1 MQESIKSINM
11 MIKSSEAVGSYASII
26 TRVKI
31 YAAFTKM
38 RLASLVVFSAVV
50 SYLYAAPSINL
61 FNLAILSIGGFLI
74 TGAANGMN
82 QIIEKDYDKLMTR
95 TADRP
100 IPSGQ
105 MSVSEGFLIVA
116 ITGTLGIILLWYFL
130 NPLSGLLGA
139 FAMLLYA
146 GVYTPLKRITS
157 WSVIVGAIPGAIPPL
172 LGYVAETGKFGL
184 VPGILFIVQFAWQL
198 PHFWS
203 IAWKLDEDYRKGGFK
218 MMPINGVKDRASA
231 IVILVTALLMIPA
244 GLLPYYFGET
254 TIYSGIIIT
263 ALALWMVYYAAKLVQ
278 TKDDKMA
285 LKVMFTSFA
294 YLPLTQLALMFDK
307 IFLM

>member
-1 MQESIKSINM
+1 MKTREAVSASESIL
-11 MIKSSEAVGSYASII
+11 A
-26 TRVKI
+26 RVKV

-38 RLASLVVFSAVV
+38 RLASLVVFSAVI
-50 SYLYAAPSINL
+50 SYLYAAPTIDL
-61 FNLAILSIGGFLI
+61 LTLTLLSIGGFLV

-82 QIIEKDYDKLMTR
+82 QIIEKDFDKLMDR

-105 MSVSEGFLIVA
+105 MSVTEGFLVVA
-116 ITGTLGIILLWYFL
+116 ISGILGIFMLGYFI

-139 FAMLLYA
+139 MAMIMYA
-146 GVYTPLKRITS
+146 GIYTPMKRKTS
-157 WSVIVGAIPGAIPPL
+157 WAVIVGAFPGAIPPL
-172 LGYVAETGKFGL
+172 LGYVAYTGKFGL
-184 VPGILFIVQFAWQL
+184 IPGVLFIIQFAWQL

-203 IAWKLDEDYRKGGFK
+203 IAWKLDEDYKKGGFTLL
-218 MMPINGVKDRASA
+218 PINGKRDSASA
-231 IVILVTALLMIPA
+231 WVILLTSLLMIPA
-244 GLLPYYFGET
+244 GLLPFYFGET
-254 TIYSGIIIT
+254 SIYSGIIIT
-263 ALALWMVYYAAKLVQ
+263 LLALWMVYYSAKLVQ

-285 LKVMFTSFA
+285 LKIMFASFA

>member
-1 MQESIKSINM
+1 
-11 MIKSSEAVGSYASII
+11 MIKSGEAVISYASVLS
-26 TRVKI
+26 RVKV

-61 FNLAILSIGGFLI
+61 FNLMVLSLGGFLV

-105 MSVSEGFLIVA
+105 MSVMEGLWLVA
-116 ITGTLGIILLWYFL
+116 IAGTLGIILLWVFL

-146 GVYTPLKRITS
+146 GVYTPLKRKTS
-157 WSVIVGAIPGAIPPL
+157 WSVIVGAFPGAIPPL
-172 LGYVAETGKFGL
+172 LGYVAVTGKFGL
-184 VPGILFIVQFAWQL
+184 IPGILFIIQFAWQL

-203 IAWKLDEDYRKGGFK
+203 IAWKLDDDYRKGGFK

-244 GLLPYYFGET
+244 GLLPMYFGET
-254 TIYSGIIIT
+254 SIYSAVLIT
-263 ALALWMVYYAAKLVQ
+263 GLALWMVYYAAKLVQ

-285 LKVMFTSFA
+285 LKVMFASFA

-307 IFLM
+307 IFIM

>member
-1 MQESIKSINM
+1 MIIKSGEAL
-11 MIKSSEAVGSYASII
+11 SSTSSIL
-26 TRVKI
+26 TKVKV

-61 FNLAILSIGGFLI
+61 VQLGILSLGGFLV

-82 QIIEKDYDKLMTR
+82 QIIEKDFDKLMAR
-95 TADRP
+95 TAERP

-105 MSVSEGFLIVA
+105 MSVIEGLLLVA
-116 ITGTLGIILLWYFL
+116 TTGTLGIVLLWYFL

-146 GVYTPLKRITS
+146 GVYTPLKRVTS
-157 WSVIVGAIPGAIPPL
+157 WSVIVGAFPGAIPPL
-172 LGYVAETGKFGL
+172 LGYVAVTGEFGL
-184 VPGILFIVQFAWQL
+184 VPGILFIIQFAWQL

-203 IAWKLDEDYRKGGFK
+203 IAWKLDEDYKKGGFH
-218 MMPINGVKDRASA
+218 MLPINGIRDRASA
-231 IVILVTALLMIPA
+231 LVILGTSLLMIPA

-254 TIYSGIIIT
+254 SIYSGVIVT
-263 ALALWMVYYAAKLVQ
+263 ALALWMVYYSVKLVQ

-285 LKVMFTSFA
+285 LKIMFASFA

-307 IFLM
+307 IFIM

>member
-1 MQESIKSINM
+1 MIIKTR
-11 MIKSSEAVGSYASII
+11 EAVSLSVS
-26 TRVKI
+26 VKTKLGV

-50 SYLYAAPSINL
+50 SYLYAAPTIDL
-61 FNLAILSIGGFLI
+61 LTLTILSIGGFLV

-82 QIIEKDYDKLMTR
+82 QIIEKDFDKLMER
-95 TADRP
+95 TANRP

-105 MSVSEGFLIVA
+105 MSVVEGLLVVIV
-116 ITGTLGIILLWYFL
+116 TGIAGILMLSYI

-139 FAMLLYA
+139 MAMIMYA
-146 GVYTPLKRITS
+146 GIYTPLKRKTS
-157 WSVIVGAIPGAIPPL
+157 WAVIVGAFPGAIPPL
-172 LGYVAETGKFGL
+172 LGYVAYTGKFGL
-184 VPGILFIVQFAWQL
+184 VPGILFIIQFAWQL

-203 IAWKLDEDYRKGGFK
+203 IAWKLDEDYKKAGFTLL
-218 MMPINGVKDRASA
+218 PINGKKDIASA
-231 IVILVTALLMIPA
+231 WVILFTSLLMIPA
-244 GLLPYYFGET
+244 GLLPFYFGET
-254 TIYSGIIIT
+254 TIYSGVLIT
-263 ALALWMVYYAAKLVQ
+263 LLALWMVYYSVKLVQ

-285 LKVMFTSFA
+285 LKIMFASFA

>member
-1 MQESIKSINM
+1 MIIKSGEAL
-11 MIKSSEAVGSYASII
+11 SSTSSIL
-26 TRVKI
+26 TKVKV

-61 FNLAILSIGGFLI
+61 VQLAILSVGGFLV

-82 QIIEKDYDKLMTR
+82 QIIEKDFDKMMSR
-95 TADRP
+95 TTDRP

-105 MSVSEGFLIVA
+105 MSVSEGLLLVA
-116 ITGTLGIILLWYFL
+116 ITGTLGIVLLWYFL

-157 WSVIVGAIPGAIPPL
+157 WSVIVGAVPGAIPPL
-172 LGYVAETGKFGL
+172 LGYVAVTGEFGL
-184 VPGILFIVQFAWQL
+184 VPGILFLIQFAWQL

-203 IAWKLDEDYRKGGFK
+203 IAWKLDDDYKNGGFH
-218 MMPINGVKDRASA
+218 MLPINGIRDRASA
-231 IVILVTALLMIPA
+231 LVILGTSLLMIPA

-254 TIYSGIIIT
+254 SIYSGVIVT
-263 ALALWMVYYAAKLVQ
+263 ALALWMVYYSVKLVQ

-285 LKVMFTSFA
+285 LKIMFTSFA

-307 IFLM
+307 IFIM

>member
-1 MQESIKSINM
+1 M
-11 MIKSSEAVGSYASII
+11 MIKTGESVDTSVSMK
-26 TRVKI
+26 TKVKV

-38 RLASLVVFSAVV
+38 RLASLVVFSAVI
-50 SYLYAAPSINL
+50 SYLYAAPTIDL
-61 FNLAILSIGGFLI
+61 WTLAILSVGGFLV

-82 QIIEKDYDKLMTR
+82 QIIEKDFDKLMER

-105 MSVSEGFLIVA
+105 MSVTEGLLVVA
-116 ITGTLGIILLWYFL
+116 VSGILGILMLSYI
-130 NPLSGLLGA
+130 NILSGLLGA
-139 FAMLLYA
+139 MAVIMYA
-146 GVYTPLKRITS
+146 GIYTPMKRKTS
-157 WSVIVGAIPGAIPPL
+157 WAVIVGAFPGAIPPL
-172 LGYVAETGKFGL
+172 LGYVAYTGKFGL
-184 VPGILFIVQFAWQL
+184 VPGILFIIQFAWQL

-203 IAWKLDEDYRKGGFK
+203 IAWKLDEDYKKGGFTLL
-218 MMPINGVKDRASA
+218 PINGERDSASA
-231 IVILVTALLMIPA
+231 WVIVITALLMIPA
-244 GLLPYYFGET
+244 GLLPFYFGET

-263 ALALWMVYYAAKLVQ
+263 LLALWMVYYSVKLLQ

-285 LKVMFTSFA
+285 LKIMFASFA

>member
-1 MQESIKSINM
+1 MIIKSGEAL
-11 MIKSSEAVGSYASII
+11 SSTSSIL
-26 TRVKI
+26 TKVKV

-61 FNLAILSIGGFLI
+61 VQLGILSLGGFLV

-82 QIIEKDYDKLMTR
+82 QIIEKDFDKLMTR
-95 TADRP
+95 TAERP

-105 MSVSEGFLIVA
+105 MSVIEGLLLVA
-116 ITGTLGIILLWYFL
+116 TTGTLGIVLLWYFL

-157 WSVIVGAIPGAIPPL
+157 WSVIVGAFPGAIPPL
-172 LGYVAETGKFGL
+172 LGYVAVTGEFGL
-184 VPGILFIVQFAWQL
+184 VPGILFIIQFAWQL

-203 IAWKLDEDYRKGGFK
+203 IAWKLDEDYKKGGFH
-218 MMPINGVKDRASA
+218 MLPINGIRDRASA
-231 IVILVTALLMIPA
+231 LVILGTSLLMIPA

-254 TIYSGIIIT
+254 SIYSGVIVT
-263 ALALWMVYYAAKLVQ
+263 VLALWMVYYSVKLVQ

-285 LKVMFTSFA
+285 LKIMFASFA

-307 IFLM
+307 IFIM

>member
-1 MQESIKSINM
+1 MI
-11 MIKSSEAVGSYASII
+11 IKSSEAVSS
-26 TRVKI
+26 TSSVLTKVKV

-61 FNLAILSIGGFLI
+61 VQLGILSLGGFLV

-82 QIIEKDYDKLMTR
+82 QIIEKDFDKLMSR

-105 MSVSEGFLIVA
+105 MSVMEGLLIVS
-116 ITGTLGIILLWYFL
+116 ISGTLGIVMLWYFL

-157 WSVIVGAIPGAIPPL
+157 WSVIVGAFPGAIPPL
-172 LGYVAETGKFGL
+172 LGYVAVTGEFGL
-184 VPGILFIVQFAWQL
+184 IPGILFIIQFAWQL

-203 IAWKLDEDYRKGGFK
+203 IAWKLDEDYKKGGFH
-218 MMPINGVKDRASA
+218 MLPINGLRDRASA
-231 IVILVTALLMIPA
+231 FVILGTALLMIPA

-254 TIYSGIIIT
+254 SIYSGIIIT
-263 ALALWMVYYAAKLVQ
+263 ALALWMVYYSVKLVQ

-285 LKVMFTSFA
+285 LKIMFASFA

-307 IFLM
+307 IFIM

>member
-1 MQESIKSINM
+1 MIIKSGEAL
-11 MIKSSEAVGSYASII
+11 SSTSSIL
-26 TRVKI
+26 TKVKV

-61 FNLAILSIGGFLI
+61 VQLGILSLGGFLV

-82 QIIEKDYDKLMTR
+82 QIIEKDFDKLMTR

-105 MSVSEGFLIVA
+105 MSVIEGLLLVA
-116 ITGTLGIILLWYFL
+116 TTGTLGIVLLWYFL

-157 WSVIVGAIPGAIPPL
+157 WSVIVGAFPGAIPPL
-172 LGYVAETGKFGL
+172 LGYVAVTGEFGL
-184 VPGILFIVQFAWQL
+184 VPGILFIIQFAWQL

-203 IAWKLDEDYRKGGFK
+203 IAWKLDEDYKKGGFH
-218 MMPINGVKDRASA
+218 MLPINGIRDRASA
-231 IVILVTALLMIPA
+231 IVILGTSLLMIPA

-254 TIYSGIIIT
+254 SIYSGVIVT
-263 ALALWMVYYAAKLVQ
+263 ALALWMVYYSVKLVQ

-285 LKVMFTSFA
+285 LKIMFASFA

-307 IFLM
+307 IFIM

>member
-1 MQESIKSINM
+1 M
-11 MIKSSEAVGSYASII
+11 MIKSSEAVSSDV
-26 TRVKI
+26 TVFTKVKV

-50 SYLYAAPSINL
+50 SYLYAAPSIDFFKL
-61 FNLAILSIGGFLI
+61 FVLSIGGFLV

-82 QIIEKDYDKLMTR
+82 QIIEKDYDKLMDR
-95 TADRP
+95 TVDRP

-105 MSVSEGFLIVA
+105 MSVREGLLLVA
-116 ITGTLGIILLWYFL
+116 ISGTLGIIMLWYFL

-146 GVYTPLKRITS
+146 GVYTPLKRISS
-157 WSVIVGAIPGAIPPL
+157 WSVIVGAFPGAIPPL
-172 LGYVAETGKFGL
+172 LGYVAVTGQFGL
-184 VPGILFIVQFAWQL
+184 VPGVLFLIQFAWQL

-203 IAWKLDEDYRKGGFK
+203 IAWKLDSDYQKGGFK
-218 MMPINGVKDRASA
+218 MLPINGVKDRASA
-231 IVILVTALLMIPA
+231 IVILVTSLLMIPA
-244 GLLPYYFGET
+244 GLLPFYFGET
-254 TIYSGIIIT
+254 TIVSGIIIT
-263 ALALWMVYYAAKLVQ
+263 GLALWMVYYSAKLVQ

-285 LKVMFTSFA
+285 LKVMFASFA